1 MNTVAA
7 ATHPPPPSPYHHHL
21 PPQSQPISIHTQK
34 SILDLL
40 NSKSTPSSLS
50 QIHALILKTGHF
62 HDHFVSGTL
71 LKSYANHSLDYALQ
85 IFHHVPSP
93 NVFVY
98 NVLIK
103 SCLDNSHPRKAISL
117 YCQLTANGAKPN
129 KFTYTPLLKACGDFS
144 EGMQIHGHVV
154 KLGLCGDWHIK
165 SAGIRMYGR
174 FGKVGEARKV
184 FDEMPERNVGSW
196 NAVVSGLA
204 KCGRVEEAREVF
216 DEMVERDEISW
227 SGLIDGYIRGGFY
240 KEGLEVFVRMQ
251 REGVELSKFALTSVL
266 AACAHLG
273 ALDHGRWIHAYVK
286 KKRKSSLVMDPTMA
300 TALLDMYAKCGR
312 LDMAWEVFESLKEK
326 EVFTWN
332 AMIGGMAMHGR
343 AEDAVELFIEM
354 LRRKFRPNEITF
366 VGVLNACAHSG
377 DVDRAMQIFDSM
389 ERFHGIV
396 PGVEHYGCLV
406 HGLAR
411 AGRLEEAEE
420 LVDSMPMEPNAA
432 VWGALLGGCR
442 IHGNMEI
449 GERAG
454 KILLEMDPDNSGRYA
469 LLSNIYAKAERWDDV
484 VNVRKLMKERGVKTI
499 AGSSMI
505 DLGGCVHEFKM
516 GEGSHPQMK
525 DIYSMLKAMIERL
538 TIEGYVPDTSQVLF
552 DIEEEEKETAL
563 QYHSEK
569 LAIAFGFINT
579 KPGTTIRVVKNLRV
593 CDDCHSAIKLI
604 SRVYG
609 RDIIL
614 RDRVR
619 YHHFRNGACSCKDF
633 W

>member
-165 SAGIRMYGR
+165 SAGIRM
-174 FGKVGEARKV
+174 
-184 FDEMPERNVGSW
+184 
-196 NAVVSGLA
+196 LA

>member
-1 MNTVAA
+1 
-7 ATHPPPPSPYHHHL
+7 
-21 PPQSQPISIHTQK
+21 
-34 SILDLL
+34 
-40 NSKSTPSSLS
+40 
-50 QIHALILKTGHF
+50 
-62 HDHFVSGTL
+62 
-71 LKSYANHSLDYALQ
+71 
-85 IFHHVPSP
+85 
-93 NVFVY
+93 
-98 NVLIK
+98 
-103 SCLDNSHPRKAISL
+103 
-117 YCQLTANGAKPN
+117 
-129 KFTYTPLLKACGDFS
+129 
-144 EGMQIHGHVV
+144 
-154 KLGLCGDWHIK
+154 
-165 SAGIRMYGR
+165 
-174 FGKVGEARKV
+174 
-184 FDEMPERNVGSW
+184 
-196 NAVVSGLA
+196 
-204 KCGRVEEAREVF
+204 
-216 DEMVERDEISW
+216 
-227 SGLIDGYIRGGFY
+227 
-240 KEGLEVFVRMQ
+240 MQ

-343 AEDAVELFIEM
+343 AEDAVE
-354 LRRKFRPNEITF
+354 ITF

-377 DVDRAMQIFDSM
+377 DVDR
-389 ERFHGIV
+389 
-396 PGVEHYGCLV
+396 GVEHYGCLV

>member
-1 MNTVAA
+1 
-7 ATHPPPPSPYHHHL
+7 
-21 PPQSQPISIHTQK
+21 
-34 SILDLL
+34 
-40 NSKSTPSSLS
+40 
-50 QIHALILKTGHF
+50 
-62 HDHFVSGTL
+62 
-71 LKSYANHSLDYALQ
+71 
-85 IFHHVPSP
+85 
-93 NVFVY
+93 
-98 NVLIK
+98 
-103 SCLDNSHPRKAISL
+103 
-117 YCQLTANGAKPN
+117 
-129 KFTYTPLLKACGDFS
+129 
-144 EGMQIHGHVV
+144 
-154 KLGLCGDWHIK
+154 
-165 SAGIRMYGR
+165 
-174 FGKVGEARKV
+174 
-184 FDEMPERNVGSW
+184 
-196 NAVVSGLA
+196 
-204 KCGRVEEAREVF
+204 
-216 DEMVERDEISW
+216 
-227 SGLIDGYIRGGFY
+227 
-240 KEGLEVFVRMQ
+240 
-251 REGVELSKFALTSVL
+251 
-266 AACAHLG
+266 
-273 ALDHGRWIHAYVK
+273 
-286 KKRKSSLVMDPTMA
+286 MDPTMA

-366 VGVLNACAHSG
+366 VGV
-377 DVDRAMQIFDSM
+377 IFDSM

-449 GERAG
+449 GERA
-454 KILLEMDPDNSGRYA
+454 E
-469 LLSNIYAKAERWDDV
+469 AERWDDV

-505 DLGGCVHEFKM
+505 DLGG
-516 GEGSHPQMK
+516 K

-579 KPGTTIRVVKNLRV
+579 K
-593 CDDCHSAIKLI
+593 
-604 SRVYG
+604 VYG

>member
-174 FGKVGEARKV
+174 FGKVGEARKLL
-184 FDEMPERNVGSW
+184 D
-196 NAVVSGLA
+196 
-204 KCGRVEEAREVF
+204 
-216 DEMVERDEISW
+216 
-227 SGLIDGYIRGGFY
+227 DGGGFY

>member
-165 SAGIRMYGR
+165 NAMIDGYFKAGDA
-174 FGKVGEARKV
+174 EAARKV
-184 FDEMPERNVGSW
+184 FDEMP
-196 NAVVSGLA
+196 
-204 KCGRVEEAREVF
+204 
-216 DEMVERDEISW
+216 MVERDEISW

>member
-1 MNTVAA
+1 
-7 ATHPPPPSPYHHHL
+7 
-21 PPQSQPISIHTQK
+21 
-34 SILDLL
+34 
-40 NSKSTPSSLS
+40 
-50 QIHALILKTGHF
+50 
-62 HDHFVSGTL
+62 
-71 LKSYANHSLDYALQ
+71 
-85 IFHHVPSP
+85 
-93 NVFVY
+93 
-98 NVLIK
+98 
-103 SCLDNSHPRKAISL
+103 
-117 YCQLTANGAKPN
+117 
-129 KFTYTPLLKACGDFS
+129 
-144 EGMQIHGHVV
+144 MQIHGHVV

-174 FGKVGEARKV
+174 
-184 FDEMPERNVGSW
+184 
-196 NAVVSGLA
+196 
-204 KCGRVEEAREVF
+204 CGRVEEAREVF

-538 TIEGYVPDTSQVLF
+538 TIEGY
-552 DIEEEEKETAL
+552 EEEKETAL

>member
-174 FGKVGEARKV
+174 FGK
-184 FDEMPERNVGSW
+184 
-196 NAVVSGLA
+196 
-204 KCGRVEEAREVF
+204 VEEAREVF